1 MKRGRDV
8 GNVARVDCMRIA
20 VIQMKAEPDV
30 EANLA
35 RILKYIASGAANGAD
50 LVVFPEAAM
59 FPFDSGRLDT
69 VAQPLDG
76 PFAQAIID
84 TAKKHGTTAVVGM
97 FTPADT
103 VYRTPSGQLV
113 EEQPSD
119 SPEANQFRRVNNTLL
134 VAGLDYVTHYDK
146 IHTYDAFGYRES
158 DTVKP
163 GKRRV
168 VIDVGGVGVGL
179 ATCYDIRFPGHFVA
193 MAAAGAKVMVVPS
206 SWADGPGKLE
216 QWRELTAA
224 RALDSASYLIAAGMA
239 RPGSPERYGTAD
251 GPTGI
256 GHSVAIGPN
265 GARLAE
271 TGYAAQVLTIDID
284 PNYVDKVRKNL
295 PVLEGHRTDRE
306 LGVGVDLVGDVEEA
320 QQLK

>member
-1 MKRGRDV
+1 
-8 GNVARVDCMRIA
+8 MRIA
-20 VIQMKAEPDV
+20 VIQMNAEPDV

-35 RILKYIASGAANGAD
+35 RILKCIASGAANGAD

-59 FPFDSGRLDT
+59 FPFDSGRLDQ
-69 VAQPLDG
+69 VAQPIDG
-76 PFAQAIID
+76 PFAQAIIE

-103 VYRTPSGQLV
+103 VYRDPSGELK
-113 EEQPSD
+113 EEPPKD
-119 SPEANQFRRVNNTLL
+119 SGEANRFHRVYNTLL
-134 VAGLDYVTHYDK
+134 VAGPDYVTHYDK

-158 DTVKP
+158 NTVKP

-168 VIDVGGVGVGL
+168 VVDVKGVQVGL

-193 MAAAGAKVMVVPS
+193 MAAAGAKVMVVPA

-224 RALDSASYLIAAGMA
+224 RALDSTSYLVAGSMA
-239 RPGSPERYGTAD
+239 RPGSPERYGQAD

-256 GHSVAIGPN
+256 GHSVVIGPN

-271 TGYAAQVLTIDID
+271 TGYAAQVLTVDID
-284 PNYVDKVRKNL
+284 PNFVDKVRKSL
-295 PVLEGHRTDRE
+295 PVLQGHKQDRE
-306 LGVGVDLVGDVEEA
+306 LGVAVDCVE
-320 QQLK
+320 

>member
-1 MKRGRDV
+1 
-8 GNVARVDCMRIA
+8 
-20 VIQMKAEPDV
+20 
-30 EANLA
+30 
-35 RILKYIASGAANGAD
+35 
-50 LVVFPEAAM
+50 M

-69 VAQPLDG
+69 IAQPLDG

-84 TAKKHGTTAVVGM
+84 TARKHRTTAVVGM

-103 VYRTPSGQLV
+103 VYRAPNGQLV
-113 EEQPSD
+113 EQQPDD
-119 SPEANQFRRVNNTLL
+119 SSSANKFRRVNNTLL
-134 VAGLDYVTHYDK
+134 VAGPDFITHYNK

-163 GKRRV
+163 GDRRV
-168 VIDVGGVGVGL
+168 VVNVGGVGVGL

-193 MAAAGAKVMVVPS
+193 MAAAGAKVMIVPT

-224 RALDSASYLIAAGMA
+224 RALDSVSYLVGAGMA
-239 RPGSPERYGTAD
+239 RPGTPDHYGKAE

-256 GHSVAIGPN
+256 GHSVAIAPN

-284 PNYVDKVRKNL
+284 PTYVDKMRKTL
-295 PVLEGHRTDRE
+295 PVLGGHSRDRE
-306 LGVGVDLVGDVEEA
+306 IGTAVDYVGKSEDATVA
-320 QQLK
+320 QPTA